1 MMILCWKVWNFRSRA
16 LIQNE
21 KIVNLEGHK
30 TPQFSESVIQKLRV
44 SGDLERNYNDD
55 ISPDCISLTNIRNNM
70 GKKNID
76 LSVMDITKN
85 YRLLDDYIEIG
96 LYSRAQ
102 NIETD
107 KVVYFIHGG
116 GFIGGNFFQ
125 YENQLKLITEKTGVR
140 IIAINYRLAPENKY
154 PSSVIDCKKVYDWI
168 VNSSKEFGW
177 KKEKIIFLGDSAG
190 VNLALQLVSQYE
202 DVMFSGFINIYGC
215 VDLFPE
221 TNREYDWSIDRYK
234 IDKSQISMLESRLSK
249 FSRQMKFFSKL
260 YINSKFLDESNLFQH
275 KKYLR
280 IKNML
285 YIEAE
290 FDYFRWSNR
299 YFIENFLDSVDVKII
314 TYKGVDHGFFER
326 LGYCNETMDAIIKIS
341 DYINE
346 I

>member
-1 MMILCWKVWNFRSRA
+1 MIQEE
-16 LIQNE
+16 I
-21 KIVNLEGHK
+21 IVNLEGHE
-30 TPQFSESVIQKLRV
+30 TPQFSESVIQKLRA
-44 SGDLERNYNDD
+44 SGDLERSYNDD
-55 ISPDCISLTNIRNNM
+55 VSPDNISLTKIRNNM

-76 LSVMDITKN
+76 LSVTDIKKN

-102 NIETD
+102 NVETD

-116 GFIGGNFFQ
+116 GFVGGNFFQ
-125 YENQLKLITEKTGVR
+125 YENQLKLITEKTGVP
-140 IIAINYRLAPENKY
+140 IVAINYRLAPENKY

-177 KKEKIIFLGDSAG
+177 KKDNIIFLGDSAG

-202 DVMFSGFINIYGC
+202 DVKFSGFINIYGC
-215 VDLFPE
+215 VDLSPE
-221 TNREYDWSIDRYK
+221 TNLEYSWSIDRYK

-260 YINSKFLDESNLFQH
+260 YTDSDHIEENNLFQH
-275 KKYLR
+275 NKYSG
-280 IKNML
+280 INNML

-299 YFIENFLDSVDVKII
+299 HLIENYFGGIDTTVIS
-314 TYKGVDHGFFER
+314 YNGVDHGFFER
-326 LGYCNETMDAIIKIS
+326 LGYCDETLDAILKIS
-341 DYINE
+341 DYIIEN
-346 I
+346 